1 MPKRILIVDDHAA
14 TRTLIRA
21 ILEGEKTEK
30 FEVTE
35 ATNGLEC
42 LIKFETEGPFDLILL
57 DVNMPEMDGYETCR
71 HLREKGA
78 VIPIVFVT
86 ANKEMKDY
94 TAGRAAGGDSYLVKP
109 VARAALRSIV
119 TLFTSVDRRP
129 GNSPPPTA

>member
-1 MPKRILIVDDHAA
+1 MPKRVLIVDDHAA

-21 ILEGEKTEK
+21 ILEGEKAEK

-78 VIPIVFVT
+78 VVPIVFVT

-94 TAGRAAGGDSYLVKP
+94 AAGRGAGGDSYLVKP

-119 TLFTSVDRRP
+119 TLFTSVGRTP
-129 GNSPPPTA
+129 ANSSPPAV